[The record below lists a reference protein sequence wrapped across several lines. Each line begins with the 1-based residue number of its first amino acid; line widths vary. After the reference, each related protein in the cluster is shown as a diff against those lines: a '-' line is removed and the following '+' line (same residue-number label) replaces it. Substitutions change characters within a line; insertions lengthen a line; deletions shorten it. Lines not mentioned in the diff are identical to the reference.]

1 MGTAKST
8 SRSTSKPTGK
18 HPGKDAERLPPL
30 NALRHFEAV
39 ARLGSFAA
47 AASDLHVTHWAV
59 GKQIR
64 LLEDWFGVPLF
75 ERRSRGVVLTDE
87 GAALLNDVT
96 GAFAR
101 LSSSVTRLRHE
112 SMTRRITGVV
122 RVNALASFALCW
134 LIPRLA
140 DFQARYPDIDVRLS
154 TTSRRLRYVGDAFDV
169 GVRSGPEDAA
179 GLVSTTLM
187 PDLRLP
193 ACSPA
198 TLLSHPIRTVADL
211 RHHTL
216 LHSSSTRTAWSDWL
230 RQAGAPGLQGTR
242 HLDFDHVFLQLGAAS
257 EGLGVTL
264 ASLPLIEREI
274 ATGRLVCPIS
284 EPAWRGPDY
293 TLVVNTERADDD
305 AVIAFKT
312 WITAVAA
319 QNPAEPA
326 RGEPAQKARRTAPC
340 TQRSRR

>member
-1 MGTAKST
+1 MSTVKRTA
-8 SRSTSKPTGK
+8 
-18 HPGKDAERLPPL
+18 KDAEKLPPL

-87 GAALLNDVT
+87 GAALLNDVN

-112 SMTRRITGVV
+112 SMPRRITGVV

-140 DFQARYPDIDVRLS
+140 NFQARYPDIEVRLS
-154 TTSRRLRYVGDAFDV
+154 TASRRLRYVGDAFDV
-169 GVRSGPEDAA
+169 GVRSGPEEAA
-179 GLVSTTLM
+179 GLVSTPLM

-198 TLLSHPIRTVADL
+198 VLLNHPIRTVADL
-211 RHHTL
+211 RNHTL
-216 LHSSSTRTAWSDWL
+216 LHSTSTRGAWSDWL
-230 RQAGAPGLQGTR
+230 REAGAPGLRGVR
-242 HLDFDHVFLQLGAAS
+242 HLDFDHVFLQLGAAT

-274 ATGRLVCPIS
+274 ATGRLVCPIAK
-284 EPAWRGPDY
+284 PVWRGPDY

-305 AVIAFKT
+305 AVMAFKE
-312 WITAVAA
+312 WITAAA
-319 QNPAEPA
+319 RHPGAPA
-326 RGEPAQKARRTAPC
+326 RSESASRVRRAP
-340 TQRSRR
+340 SSLSP

>member
-1 MGTAKST
+1 MST
-8 SRSTSKPTGK
+8 NKRA
-18 HPGKDAERLPPL
+18 GKDVEKLPPL

-47 AASDLHVTHWAV
+47 AAGDLHVTHWAV

-64 LLEDWFGVPLF
+64 LLENWFGVPLF
-75 ERRSRGVVLTDE
+75 ERRSRGVALTDE
-87 GAALLNDVT
+87 GAALLNDVK

-101 LSSSVTRLRHE
+101 LSSSVARLRDE
-112 SMTRRITGVV
+112 SITRRITGVV
-122 RVNALASFALCW
+122 RVNTPASFALCW

-140 DFQARYPDIDVRLS
+140 DFQTRYPDIVVRIS
-154 TTSRRLRYVGDAFDV
+154 TTSRKLRYVSDAFDV

-193 ACSPA
+193 ACSP
-198 TLLSHPIRTVADL
+198 TILPNRPISTVADL
-211 RHHTL
+211 RNHTL
-216 LHSSSTRTAWSDWL
+216 LHSTSTRTAWSDWL
-230 RQAGAPGLQGTR
+230 REAGAPGLQGAH
-242 HLDFDHVFLQLGAAS
+242 HLDFDHVFLQLSAAA

-274 ATGRLVCPIS
+274 ASGRLVCPIS

-293 TLVVNTERADDD
+293 ILLVNTDRANDD
-305 AVIAFKT
+305 AVIAFRK
-312 WITAVAA
+312 WIMAA
-319 QNPAEPA
+319 AKIPVEPA
-326 RGEPAQKARRTAPC
+326 RSESTQRVRRTTPRAK
-340 TQRSRR
+340 RSRR

>member
-1 MGTAKST
+1 MALDK
-8 SRSTSKPTGK
+8 R
-18 HPGKDAERLPPL
+18 PGKDADKLPPL

-47 AASDLHVTHWAV
+47 AATDLHVTHWAV

-75 ERRSRGVVLTDE
+75 ERRSRGVVPTDE
-87 GAALLNDVT
+87 GAALLNDVN

-112 SMTRRITGVV
+112 SITRRITGVV
-122 RVNALASFALCW
+122 RVNALASFSLCW

-140 DFQARYPDIDVRLS
+140 DFQARYPDVDVRLS

-179 GLVSTTLM
+179 GLTSTTLM
-187 PDLRLP
+187 PDWRLP

-198 TLLSHPIRTVADL
+198 LLQSHPVRTVGDL
-211 RHHTL
+211 RNHTL

-230 RQAGAPGLQGTR
+230 REAGAAGLQGAR
-242 HLDFDHVFLQLGAAS
+242 HLDFDHVFLQLGAAA

-274 ATGRLVCPIS
+274 ATGRLVCPLS

-305 AVIAFKT
+305 AVVAFKK
-312 WITAVAA
+312 WIMAA
-319 QNPAEPA
+319 AAHNRIERPRSET
-326 RGEPAQKARRTAPC
+326 AQKVRRTGRTRGPH
-340 TQRSRR
+340 SV

>member
-1 MGTAKST
+1 MDMNEH
-8 SRSTSKPTGK
+8 RE
-18 HPGKDAERLPPL
+18 KDADHLPPL

-47 AASDLHVTHWAV
+47 AATELHVTHWAV

-75 ERRSRGVVLTDE
+75 ERRPRGVVPTDE
-87 GAALLNDVT
+87 GAALLGDVN

-112 SMTRRITGVV
+112 SITRRITGLV

-134 LIPRLA
+134 LIPRLS
-140 DFQARYPDIDVRLS
+140 DFQARYPDIEVRLS

-169 GVRSGPEDAA
+169 GVRSGPEHAA
-179 GLVSTTLM
+179 GLTSSSLM

-198 TLLSHPIRTVADL
+198 LLQSQPIRGVADL
-211 RHHTL
+211 RQHTL
-216 LHSSSTRTAWSDWL
+216 LHSSSTRTAWSDWM
-230 RQAGAPGLQGTR
+230 REAGAPGLQGMR
-242 HLDFDHVFLQLGAAS
+242 HQHFDHVFLQLGAAT

-264 ASLPLIEREI
+264 ASLPLIEREM
-274 ATGRLVCPIS
+274 ATGRLVCPIP
-284 EPAWRGPDY
+284 EPVWRAPDY
-293 TLVVNTERADDD
+293 TLVVNADRIGD
-305 AVIAFKT
+305 AAVKAFRD
-312 WITAVAA
+312 WIVAA
-319 QNPAEPA
+319 AAQHS
-326 RGEPAQKARRTAPC
+326 GEPPRVESAARAAGKRKSP
-340 TQRSRR
+340 RRA

>member
-1 MGTAKST
+1 MSLMST
-8 SRSTSKPTGK
+8 RGRTSNEP
-18 HPGKDAERLPPL
+18 DRLPPL

-47 AASDLHVTHWAV
+47 AAEDLHVTHWAV

-75 ERRSRGVVLTDE
+75 ERRSRGVVPTDE
-87 GAALLNDVT
+87 GAALLNDVN

-112 SMTRRITGVV
+112 SITRRITGVV

-154 TTSRRLRYVGDAFDV
+154 TTSRRLRYVGDAFDI
-169 GVRSGPEDAA
+169 GVRSGPEEAS
-179 GLVSTTLM
+179 GLLSKTLM
-187 PDLRLP
+187 PDVRLP
-193 ACSPA
+193 ACSPSM
-198 TLLSHPIRTVADL
+198 LLSHPIHTVADL

-216 LHSSSTRTAWSDWL
+216 LHSTSTRTAWSDWL
-230 RQAGAPGLQGTR
+230 RAAGAPGMQGAR

-264 ASLPLIEREI
+264 ASLPLIERDM
-274 ATGRLVCPIS
+274 AAGRLVCPLAG
-284 EPAWRGPDY
+284 PVWRGPDY
-293 TLVVNTERADDD
+293 TLVVNAERADDD
-305 AVIAFKT
+305 AVMAFER
-312 WITAVAA
+312 WIGEQASHHAV
-319 QNPAEPA
+319 EP
-326 RGEPAQKARRTAPC
+326 
-340 TQRSRR
+340 

>member
-1 MGTAKST
+1 MDTDNRT
-8 SRSTSKPTGK
+8 RS
-18 HPGKDAERLPPL
+18 AEQLPPL

-75 ERRSRGVVLTDE
+75 ERRARGVVPTDE
-87 GAALLNDVT
+87 GAALLNDVK

-112 SMTRRITGVV
+112 SITRRISGVV
-122 RVNALASFALCW
+122 RVNAMASFALCW
-134 LIPRLA
+134 LIPRLP
-140 DFQARYPDIDVRLS
+140 DFQSRYPDIDVRLT

-179 GLVSTTLM
+179 GLESTTLM
-187 PDLRLP
+187 PDVRLP

-198 TLLSHPIRTVADL
+198 LLLSEPIRTVADL
-211 RHHTL
+211 RNHTL
-216 LHSSSTRTAWSDWL
+216 LHSTSTRTAWSDWL
-230 RQAGAPGLQGTR
+230 REAGAPGLQGAR
-242 HLDFDHVFLQLGAAS
+242 HLDFDHVFLQQGAAA

-274 ATGRLVCPIS
+274 ATGRLVCPLS
-284 EPAWRGPDY
+284 EPMWHGPDY
-293 TLVVNTERADDD
+293 TLVVNIDRADDD
-305 AVIAFKT
+305 AVIAFRQ
-312 WITAVAA
+312 WITAMAAGNAVA
-319 QNPAEPA
+319 PA
-326 RGEPAQKARRTAPC
+326 RKGHAQSGRRVAVGKGGARR
-340 TQRSRR
+340 

>member
-1 MGTAKST
+1 MGTEKRT
-8 SRSTSKPTGK
+8 EKRERE
-18 HPGKDAERLPPL
+18 AEMLPPL

-47 AASDLHVTHWAV
+47 AANDLHVTHWAV

-75 ERRSRGVVLTDE
+75 ERRSRGVVPTDQ
-87 GAALLNDVT
+87 GAALLNDVE

-101 LSSSVTRLRHE
+101 LSSSVTRLRHK
-112 SMTRRITGVV
+112 STTRRIAGVV
-122 RVNALASFALCW
+122 RVNTLASFALCW

-140 DFQARYPDIDVRLS
+140 DFQAHYPGIEVRLS
-154 TTSRRLRYVGDAFDV
+154 TTSRKLRYVGDAFDV

-179 GLVSTTLM
+179 GLTSTTLM

-198 TLLSHPIRTVADL
+198 VLKTHPIRTVADL
-211 RHHTL
+211 RNHTL
-216 LHSSSTRTAWSDWL
+216 LHSTSTRTAWSDWL
-230 RQAGAPGLQGTR
+230 RDAGAPGLQSAR
-242 HLDFDHVFLQLGAAS
+242 HLDFDHVFLQLGAAA

-274 ATGRLVCPIS
+274 ATGRLVCPIA
-284 EPAWRGPDY
+284 EPAGRGPDY
-293 TLVVNTERADDD
+293 TLVVNKDRANDD
-305 AVIAFKT
+305 AVVAFKK
-312 WITAVAA
+312 WIVTAAA
-319 QNPAEPA
+319 QNPVEPGSSERARKTRRSGPRAES
-326 RGEPAQKARRTAPC
+326 
-340 TQRSRR
+340 SRR

>member
-1 MGTAKST
+1 MSTDKGT
-8 SRSTSKPTGK
+8 
-18 HPGKDAERLPPL
+18 GKDAEKLPPL

-75 ERRSRGVVLTDE
+75 ERRSRGVVPTDE
-87 GAALLNDVT
+87 GAALLNDVK

-112 SMTRRITGVV
+112 SATRRITGVV
-122 RVNALASFALCW
+122 RVNTPASFALCW

-140 DFQARYPDIDVRLS
+140 DFQVHYPDIDVRVS

-179 GLVSTTLM
+179 GLMSTTLM

-198 TLLSHPIRTVADL
+198 VLQSHPIRTVADL
-211 RHHTL
+211 RNHTL
-216 LHSSSTRTAWSDWL
+216 LHSTSTRTAWSDWL
-230 RQAGAPGLQGTR
+230 REAGSPGLQGAR

-274 ATGRLVCPIS
+274 AAGRLVCPIS
-284 EPAWRGPDY
+284 EPASRGPDY
-293 TLVVNTERADDD
+293 TLVLNADRADDD
-305 AVIAFKT
+305 AVIAFKK
-312 WITAVAA
+312 WIMATAAHNPAA
-319 QNPAEPA
+319 QA
-326 RGEPAQKARRTAPC
+326 RSGPAQKERRTAPRAK
-340 TQRSRR
+340 TSRR

>member
-1 MGTAKST
+1 MDKK
-8 SRSTSKPTGK
+8 R
-18 HPGKDAERLPPL
+18 HDRKDADPLPPL

-39 ARLGSFAA
+39 ARLGSFTA

-75 ERRSRGVVLTDE
+75 ERRSRGVVPTDQ
-87 GAALLNDVT
+87 GAALLDDVN

-101 LSSSVTRLRHE
+101 LGSSVTRLRQE
-112 SMTRRITGVV
+112 STTRRISGVV

-140 DFQARYPDIDVRLS
+140 DFQARYPDIEVRVS
-154 TTSRRLRYVGDAFDV
+154 TTSRRLRYVGNAFDI
-169 GVRSGPEDAA
+169 GVRSGPEDTA
-179 GLVSTTLM
+179 GLTSTTLM

-198 TLLSHPIRTVADL
+198 LLLRAPIRSVADL
-211 RHHTL
+211 RKHTL
-216 LHSSSTRTAWSDWL
+216 LHSTTTRTAWSEWL
-230 RQAGAPGLQGTR
+230 REAGAAGVKGVR
-242 HLDFDHVFLQLGAAS
+242 DLDFDHVFLQQGAAS

-274 ATGRLVCPIS
+274 ATGRLVCPIAK
-284 EPAWRGPDY
+284 PAWRGPDY
-293 TLVVNTERADDD
+293 TLVVNTDRADDH
-305 AVIAFKT
+305 AVVAFRK
-312 WITAVAA
+312 WIMAAA
-319 QNPAEPA
+319 QESAQTA
-326 RGEPAQKARRTAPC
+326 RGDAATKARRRAPRAK
-340 TQRSRR
+340 RSAPR

>member
-1 MGTAKST
+1 MNTTKRVIKEA
-8 SRSTSKPTGK
+8 
-18 HPGKDAERLPPL
+18 DRLPPL

-75 ERRSRGVVLTDE
+75 ERRARGVVPTDE
-87 GAALLNDVT
+87 GVALLNDVN

-101 LSSSVTRLRHE
+101 LGSSVTRLRHE
-112 SMTRRITGVV
+112 STTRRITGVV

-140 DFQARYPDIDVRLS
+140 DFQTRYPDIDVRVS
-154 TTSRRLRYVGDAFDV
+154 TTSRKLRYVGDAFDV
-169 GVRSGPEDAA
+169 GVRSGPEHAA

-193 ACSPA
+193 ACNPA
-198 TLLSHPIRTVADL
+198 VLLSHPIRTVDDL

-216 LHSSSTRTAWSDWL
+216 LHSTSTRTAWSDWL
-230 RQAGAPGLQGTR
+230 RQAGSPGLQGAR
-242 HLDFDHVFLQLGAAS
+242 HLAFDHVFLQLGAAA
-257 EGLGVTL
+257 EGLGVAL

-274 ATGRLVCPIS
+274 AAGRLVCPIS

-293 TLVVNTERADDD
+293 TLVVNTDRTGD
-305 AVIAFKT
+305 AAVTAFRQ
-312 WITAVAA
+312 WIVAA
-319 QNPAEPA
+319 AQHEAEPA
-326 RGEPAQKARRTAPC
+326 RSGRPVAPRAKRARRET
-340 TQRSRR
+340 

>member
-1 MGTAKST
+1 MDI
-8 SRSTSKPTGK
+8 
-18 HPGKDAERLPPL
+18 GKDAEKLPPL

-64 LLEDWFGVPLF
+64 LLEDWFGVALF
-75 ERRSRGVVLTDE
+75 ERRSRGVVPTDE
-87 GAALLNDVT
+87 GAALLNDVR

-101 LSSSVTRLRHE
+101 LSSSVTRLRQE
-112 SMTRRITGVV
+112 PITRRITGVV

-154 TTSRRLRYVGDAFDV
+154 TTSRRLRYVGNAFDI
-169 GVRSGPEDAA
+169 GLRSGPEDAA
-179 GLVSTTLM
+179 GLISTTLM
-187 PDLRLP
+187 PDFRLP
-193 ACSPA
+193 ACSPLV
-198 TLLSHPIRTVADL
+198 LLSHPIRTVADL
-211 RHHTL
+211 RNHTL
-216 LHSSSTRTAWSDWL
+216 LHSTSTRMAWSDWL
-230 RQAGAPGLQGTR
+230 RDAGAPGLQGAR
-242 HLDFDHVFLQLGAAS
+242 HLDFDHVYLQLGAAV

-274 ATGRLVCPIS
+274 AAGRLVCPIS

-293 TLVVNTERADDD
+293 TLVVNTERADEP
-305 AVIAFKT
+305 AIIAFKR
-312 WITAVAA
+312 WILSRAT
-319 QNPAEPA
+319 QGLE
-326 RGEPAQKARRTAPC
+326 APDQ
-340 TQRSRR
+340 TRLRP